1 MSVIKFNLKD
11 NSLKKKV
18 DVVCKI
24 CLTESLSDTELCVL
38 AAVIL
43 YSTNNSITI
52 TPDIGRQIK
61 TDISI
66 SDTNFSTSLFRLEKK
81 GVFTKTGRTI
91 TLHPAFTG
99 IHDCDRISVSFI
111 QNNPAS

>member
-1 MSVIKFNLKD
+1 MTKSFKITD

-24 CLTESLSDTELCVL
+24 CFKQVLSETELDVL

-52 TPDIGRQIK
+52 TSDIGKQIK
-61 TDISI
+61 SEINIT
-66 SDTNFSTSLFRLEKK
+66 DTNFSTSLFRLEKK
-81 GVFTKTGRTI
+81 GVFSKDSKTI

-99 IHDCDRISVSFI
+99 MHDCDKIYISFT
-111 QNNPAS
+111 Q